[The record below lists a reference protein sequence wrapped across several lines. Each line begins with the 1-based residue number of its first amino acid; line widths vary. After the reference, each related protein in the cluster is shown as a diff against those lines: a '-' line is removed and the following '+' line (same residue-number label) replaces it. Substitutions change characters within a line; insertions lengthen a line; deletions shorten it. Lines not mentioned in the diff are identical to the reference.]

1 MLLLFV
7 FIRYILGGRI
17 CVSVWRKCADFISIC
32 IFMINLNM
40 ECQKEHFR
48 HILLFYFHSGKRAAD
63 AFHDICKT
71 YGVNA
76 LSQSTCDNWFAK
88 FRSGNF
94 SLQDVQRSGR
104 PVGVDDDQLMALIEA
119 NRHVTVRELAEK
131 TNASIG
137 TVHEHVKKLGLVKKL
152 DVWVPHELKEIHLT
166 QRVSICDLHLKRN
179 EDDPFLKRI
188 VTGDEKWIVYNNA
201 TRKRSWSKPDEP
213 AQTMSKAHLH
223 QKRVMLSVWW
233 DYKGVI
239 YFEVLP
245 RNQNVN
251 SDLYCQQL
259 MKLDEAI

>member
-1 MLLLFV
+1 M
-7 FIRYILGGRI
+7 
-17 CVSVWRKCADFISIC
+17 
-32 IFMINLNM
+32 
-40 ECQKEHFR
+40 
-48 HILLFYFHSGKRAAD
+48 
-63 AFHDICKT
+63 
-71 YGVNA
+71 
-76 LSQSTCDNWFAK
+76 
-88 FRSGNF
+88 
-94 SLQDVQRSGR
+94 
-104 PVGVDDDQLMALIEA
+104 
-119 NRHVTVRELAEK
+119 
-131 TNASIG
+131 
-137 TVHEHVKKLGLVKKL
+137 
-152 DVWVPHELKEIHLT
+152 T

-213 AQTMSKAHLH
+213 AQTMSKAHLL
-223 QKRVMLSVWW
+223 QKKVMLSVWW